1 MDFIYFRALL
11 FSAQESRL
19 DEIVRKA
26 AGSTFFCPT
35 DNDVLTEKTPFF
47 WPFYLDFW
55 LGTAGVFLFERGIA
69 FLFFFYQNN
78 FEVVRLQ

>member
-26 AGSTFFCPT
+26 AGSTFFCPI
-35 DNDVLTEKTPFF
+35 DNDVRTEKTPF
-47 WPFYLDFW
+47 
-55 LGTAGVFLFERGIA
+55 GG
-69 FLFFFYQNN
+69 FFTSIFGWDWTS
-78 FEVVRLQ
+78 FPLAKDIMRDAKG